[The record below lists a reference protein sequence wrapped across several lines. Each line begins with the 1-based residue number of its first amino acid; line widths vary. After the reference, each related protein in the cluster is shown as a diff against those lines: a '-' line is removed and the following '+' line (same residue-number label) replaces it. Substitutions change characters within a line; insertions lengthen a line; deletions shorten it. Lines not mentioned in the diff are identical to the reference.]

1 MFEFHKDKS
10 RYFQMQYEV
19 TKEYVIP
26 FLENHIDLDKSLNV
40 LEIGCA
46 EAGVLKAF
54 LERGHNCT
62 GIELYESRIKLAEK
76 FLAKEVAE
84 NRINFICKNI
94 FDIDPANDLPEKF
107 DLILLKDV
115 IEHIHDQTKFM
126 EELNGFLKP
135 TGKVFFGFPPWQM
148 PFGGHQQIC
157 KGKVLSKLPYYHL
170 LPQGIY
176 KSILKMG
183 NEPDKVID
191 DLLEI
196 KETGISIERF
206 EGILKREGYTT
217 HNKKLFLINPI
228 YKYKFNLAP
237 RDQFSFI
244 KAIPGIRNFLSTC
257 AYYLVSPK
265 ANKVLEPQL

>member
-26 FLENHIDLDKSLNV
+26 FLEDHIDLDQPLNV

-54 LERGHNCT
+54 LERGHTCT
-62 GIELYESRIKLAEK
+62 GIELHEYRVKLAEQ

-94 FDIDPANDLPEKF
+94 FDIDPDNDLPAKF

-115 IEHIHDQTKFM
+115 IEHIHDQAKFM

-135 TGKVFFGFPPWQM
+135 NGKVFFGFPPWQM

-170 LPQGIY
+170 LPEGVY

-183 NEPDKVID
+183 KEPEGIID
-191 DLLEI
+191 ELLEI

-206 EGILKREGYTT
+206 EGILKKEGYTT

-237 RDQFSFI
+237 RDQLPLI

-257 AYYLVSPK
+257 AYYLVSPETSK
-265 ANKVLEPQL
+265 ILAPQT

>member
-1 MFEFHKDKS
+1 
-10 RYFQMQYEV
+10 MQYEV

-26 FLENHIDLDKSLNV
+26 FLEDHIDLDQPLNV

-54 LERGHNCT
+54 LERGHTCT
-62 GIELYESRIKLAEK
+62 GIELHEYRVKLAEQ

-94 FDIDPANDLPEKF
+94 FDIDPDNDLPAKF

-115 IEHIHDQTKFM
+115 IEHIHDQAKFM
-126 EELNGFLKP
+126 KELNGFLKP
-135 TGKVFFGFPPWQM
+135 NGKVFFGFPPWQM
-148 PFGGHQQIC
+148 PFG
-157 KGKVLSKLPYYHL
+157 PYYHL
-170 LPQGIY
+170 LPEGIY

-183 NEPDKVID
+183 KEPEGIID
-191 DLLEI
+191 ELLEI

-206 EGILKREGYTT
+206 EGILKNEGYTT

-237 RDQFSFI
+237 RSQFSVI

-257 AYYLVSPK
+257 AYYLVSPQTS
-265 ANKVLEPQL
+265 KVLESQT